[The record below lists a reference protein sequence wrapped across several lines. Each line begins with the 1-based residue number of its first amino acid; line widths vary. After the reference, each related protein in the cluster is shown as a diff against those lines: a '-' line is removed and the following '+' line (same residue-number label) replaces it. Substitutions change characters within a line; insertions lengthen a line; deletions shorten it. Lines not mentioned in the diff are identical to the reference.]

1 MGNLKINFFLK
12 TNLAIPVTNAC
23 LKDANELKN
32 LVEKQDLS
40 IFPEVLSR
48 FQSDIEKL
56 LKQAKMEGVII
67 T

>member
-1 MGNLKINFFLK
+1 MNAFNSNLK

-23 LKDANELKN
+23 LKDANELKS

-40 IFPEVLSR
+40 AFPEALSR
-48 FQSDIEKL
+48 FQGNIEKL